1 MSIDKIRAAILR
13 AGSEVPSTG
22 PDYVERI
29 NRIRRWMLDL
39 AEEMIPIHVAVNEHG
54 MDIDAGV
61 IERAV
66 DAARYM
72 LAEDYVG
79 GRDRV
84 RGALNVLATGVAEAF
99 HYEEVARYSP
109 SYSASRAALQA
120 IHSAVSATGD
130 FDIFSLAAKATLV
143 AEESALA
150 IAYRTMADE
159 NDASPSGAQVA
170 RALSNARKDV
180 GMAFF
185 GGLHCRIYD
194 DVRRPLD
201 LQSRGLPPAAM

>member
-1 MSIDKIRAAILR
+1 MSIDKIRATILK

-29 NRIRRWMLDL
+29 SRIRRWMLDL

-54 MDIDAGV
+54 MDINGGV

-66 DAARYM
+66 GAARYM
-72 LAEDYVG
+72 LAENYEG
-79 GRDRV
+79 GRDEV

-99 HYEEVARYSP
+99 HFEEVSRYSP
-109 SYSASRAALQA
+109 SYSASRAALQS

-130 FDIFSLAAKATLV
+130 FDIFSLAAKASLV

-150 IAYRTMADE
+150 IAYRALADE
-159 NDASPSGAQVA
+159 DDVAPSGAQVA
-170 RALSNARKDV
+170 KALSNARKDV
-180 GMAFF
+180 GMAFLD
-185 GGLHCRIYD
+185 GLHCRIYD
-194 DVRRPLD
+194 DISGPLD
-201 LQSRGLPPAAM
+201 LQSRGLPAAAM